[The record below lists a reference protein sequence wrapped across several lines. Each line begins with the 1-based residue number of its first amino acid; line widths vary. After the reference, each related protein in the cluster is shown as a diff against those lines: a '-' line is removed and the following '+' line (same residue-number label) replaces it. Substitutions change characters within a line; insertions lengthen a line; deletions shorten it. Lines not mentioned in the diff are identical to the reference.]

1 MTPAD
6 SILMVLGNGP
16 STFPALERQAEKLLP
31 FDPKHTQNKLISALN
46 GLVVSKR
53 VEWDPVTCVYH
64 LTGKG
69 PGK

>member
-6 SILMVLGNGP
+6 AILMVLGNGP
-16 STFPALERQAEKLLP
+16 SPFPALERQAINLGQCDRNRLV
-31 FDPKHTQNKLISALN
+31 SALN

>member
-1 MTPAD
+1 MTTAD
-6 SILMVLGNGP
+6 AILAVLGNGP
-16 STFPALERQAEKLLP
+16 SSFPNLERQAINLGQTDRNRLV
-31 FDPKHTQNKLISALN
+31 SALN

-53 VEWDPVTCVYH
+53 VEWDHKTGVYS